1 MANNPLIP
9 QGVLNRVRASV
20 SVINTPALNITASN
34 MGKEMLSLAFDG
46 DASGYIPTATGAVP
60 TPEPYRMATV
70 TVHLLRTQSL
80 SALWK
85 SQEELSTSIGD
96 INVSTNASTLTD
108 YALTNCTIIGIA
120 DLNLS
125 GEDAGYVL
133 RIKGTYLIN
142 SSMWSLV

>member
-1 MANNPLIP
+1 MATNPLIS
-9 QGVLNRVRASV
+9 QGTLNRVRASL

-34 MGKEMLSLAFDG
+34 MGKEMLSLAFEG

-60 TPEPYRMATV
+60 TPEPYRMATI

-80 SALWK
+80 ANNWK

-96 INVSTNASTLTD
+96 VTVSTNASTLQN
-108 YALTNCTIIGIA
+108 YSLTNCTIVGIS
-120 DLNLS
+120 DLNLN
-125 GEDAGYVL
+125 GDDAGYVL

-142 SSMWSLV
+142 SALWNLV